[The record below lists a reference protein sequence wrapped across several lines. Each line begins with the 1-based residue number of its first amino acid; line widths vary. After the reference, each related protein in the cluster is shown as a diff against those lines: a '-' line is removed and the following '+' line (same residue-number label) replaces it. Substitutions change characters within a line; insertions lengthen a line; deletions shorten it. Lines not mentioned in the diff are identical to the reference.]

1 MAILLITTALVVV
14 MYGLTVLSYISENHL
29 LDDIIENN

>member
-1 MAILLITTALVVV
+1 MAILLITAALVLV

-29 LDDIIENN
+29 LEDMVENN

>member
-1 MAILLITTALVVV
+1 MAILLITAALVLV

-29 LDDIIENN
+29 LEDLVENN

>member
-14 MYGLTVLSYISENHL
+14 MYGLTVLSYISENNL